1 MQAIDE
7 WLSTSETSSGRLGQ
21 QPSRLLALIE
31 MRSVYMRA
39 ESRRVIEAYF
49 LSDHPEF
56 TRHSDLDHFQS
67 GVRRAQFALR
77 LMADDLERYATQWQ
91 MLVPNDPALRAAVL
105 YLLARKYPLTLEA
118 TPKIRA
124 ALGCADPAVQ
134 EAFQLAYGQPLEA
147 VFLAARPGGPA
158 EPVELESADEAALRD
173 AEAALVWLVLPGGAV
188 LFREG
193 EDSDSLYML
202 ISGRL
207 RVILAQEG
215 GERTVAELG
224 RGEMV
229 GEMGVLTGE
238 KRSTTVVAIRDSE
251 LIKLPQAAMNH
262 LAEKYPQVMM
272 RVNRIL
278 ANRLR
283 LELGPK
289 RITSTVMTFA
299 LVPLTASLPLADFT
313 RRFVQGLAGY
323 GSTLHLNSAQL
334 DSELGPGAAQTPQ
347 DDADNSRVVGWLSE
361 QESQYHYVVY
371 ETDAGLSH
379 WTRRCIRQ
387 ADRVLMVAE
396 ANANPTPGEVETQM
410 ECMNA
415 TARAELVLVHPAGSR
430 RPVGTR
436 NWLSPRCVR
445 AHHHVRLDEAKDL
458 QRLVRRLTGHALGLV
473 LGGGGA
479 RSYAHIGVYRAL
491 TESGIQV
498 DIVGGTSMGSL
509 IGAGLAMD
517 MDEPTMITLAQEF
530 SSRKTL
536 FDLTL
541 PLVSFFASHKV
552 TNVMHK
558 LFEDTQIEDLWKP
571 FFCVSSNLTRATPM
585 VHRQGPVWQSV
596 RASSAVPGIFSPILC
611 EGDLLVDGALLNN
624 LPIDV
629 MHDLSQGGPIVA
641 VNVSPEID
649 LVQDYRFGPGVS
661 GWQVLLSRL
670 NPLEQQIQVPSIF
683 ENLLRSMSIADVHR
697 VRSMLGLVDLYIC
710 PAVGRFGVLDF
721 QRYTEII
728 EIGYH
733 AAQQAIE
740 AWQRNP
746 PGPKLFAQ

>member
-1 MQAIDE
+1 
-7 WLSTSETSSGRLGQ
+7 
-21 QPSRLLALIE
+21 
-31 MRSVYMRA
+31 
-39 ESRRVIEAYF
+39 
-49 LSDHPEF
+49 
-56 TRHSDLDHFQS
+56 
-67 GVRRAQFALR
+67 
-77 LMADDLERYATQWQ
+77 
-91 MLVPNDPALRAAVL
+91 
-105 YLLARKYPLTLEA
+105 
-118 TPKIRA
+118 
-124 ALGCADPAVQ
+124 
-134 EAFQLAYGQPLEA
+134 
-147 VFLAARPGGPA
+147 
-158 EPVELESADEAALRD
+158 
-173 AEAALVWLVLPGGAV
+173 V

-193 EDSDSLYML
+193 EDSDSLYIL

-207 RVILAQEG
+207 RVMLAHEG

-251 LIKLPQAAMNH
+251 LVKLPQAAMNH

-299 LVPLTASLPLADFT
+299 VVPVTASLPLADFT
-313 RRFVQGLAGY
+313 CRLVQGLASY
-323 GSTLHLNSAQL
+323 GSTLHVTSAQL
-334 DSELGPGAAQTPQ
+334 DDELGRGAAQTLQ
-347 DDADNSRVVGWLSE
+347 DDADNSRIAGWLSE
-361 QESQYHYVVY
+361 QESNYRYVVY
-371 ETDAGLSH
+371 EADAELSH

-387 ADRVLMVAE
+387 ADRVLIVAQ
-396 ANANPTPGEVETQM
+396 ADADPAPGEIEAEM
-410 ECMNA
+410 ESMNA
-415 TARAELVLVHPAGSR
+415 TARAELVLLHPADAR

-436 NWLSPRCVR
+436 NWLSPRRVR
-445 AHHHVRLDEAKDL
+445 AHHHVRLGDAHDL

-491 TESGIQV
+491 TEIGIHV

-517 MDEPTMITLAQEF
+517 MDEPTMITLAQQF

-552 TNVMHK
+552 TNVMRK

-611 EGDLLVDGALLNN
+611 EGDLLADGAMLDN

-629 MHDLSQGGPIVA
+629 MHDVCQGGPIVA

-649 LVQDYRFGPGVS
+649 LVQDYAFGSGVS
-661 GWQVLLSRL
+661 GWQVLLSRF
-670 NPLEQQIQVPSIF
+670 NPLEKQVQVPSIF
-683 ENLLRSMSIADVHR
+683 ENILRSMSIADVHR
-697 VRSMLGLVDLYIC
+697 VRSMLGLVDLYVC
-710 PAVGRFGVLDF
+710 PAVGHFGVLDF
-721 QRYTEII
+721 SRYSEII

-733 AAQQAIE
+733 AARQAIE
-740 AWQRNP
+740 AWQRTL
-746 PGPKLFAQ
+746 PGSKLPGQ

>member
-1 MQAIDE
+1 MQANDGL
-7 WLSTSETSSGRLGQ
+7 LSRNEALSGRLGR
-21 QPSRLLALIE
+21 QPSRLLSLIE
-31 MRSVYMRA
+31 MRSAYMRA

-49 LSDHPEF
+49 LSDRPEF
-56 TRHSDLDHFQS
+56 TRQSDLDYFQS
-67 GVRRAQFALR
+67 IMRRAQSPHR
-77 LMADDLERYATQWQ
+77 LTVGDLERYAAQWQ
-91 MLVPNDPALRAAVL
+91 MLVPNDPALRAAVIH
-105 YLLARKYPLTLEA
+105 LLADKYSLTYEA

-124 ALGCADPAVQ
+124 ALGCADQAVQ
-134 EAFQLAYGQPLEA
+134 AAFQLAYGQPLEA
-147 VFLAARPGGPA
+147 VFSAAAGPGAPA
-158 EPVELESADEAALRD
+158 DRAGIESANEAALRD
-173 AEAALVWLVLPGGAV
+173 AEATLEWLVLPGGAV

-193 EDSDSLYML
+193 EDGDSLYIL
-202 ISGRL
+202 VSGRL
-207 RVILAQEG
+207 RVGVAHEG

-238 KRSTTVVAIRDSE
+238 KRSTTVYAIRDSE
-251 LIKLPQAAMNH
+251 LVKLPQAAMNH
-262 LAEKYPQVMM
+262 LAEKYPQVMT

-299 LVPLTASLPLADFT
+299 IVPVNANLPLANFT
-313 RRFVQGLAGY
+313 RRLAQGLAGY
-323 GSTLHLNSAQL
+323 DSTLHLSRAQV

-347 DDADNSRVVGWLSE
+347 DDADNSRVAGWLSE
-361 QESQYHYVVY
+361 QESNYRYVVY
-371 ETDAGLSH
+371 EADAGLSH

-387 ADRVLMVAE
+387 ADRVLMVAL
-396 ANANPTPGEVETQM
+396 ASADPTPGEIEKQM

-415 TARAELVLVHPAGSR
+415 TARAELVLLHPASAR
-430 RPVGTR
+430 RPVSTR

-445 AHHHVRLDEAKDL
+445 AHHHVRLDDAEDL

-491 TESGIQV
+491 TEAGLQV
-498 DIVGGTSMGSL
+498 DLVGGTSMGSL
-509 IGAGLAMD
+509 IGAALAMN
-517 MDEPTMITLAQEF
+517 MDEPAMIELAQEI

-552 TNVMHK
+552 TNVMRK
-558 LFEDTQIEDLWKP
+558 IFEDIQIEDLWKP

-611 EGDLLVDGALLNN
+611 EGDLLVDGAMLNN

-629 MHDLSQGGPIVA
+629 MHDLSQGGA
-641 VNVSPEID
+641 YCRRECE
-649 LVQDYRFGPGVS
+649 PG
-661 GWQVLLSRL
+661 G
-670 NPLEQQIQVPSIF
+670 
-683 ENLLRSMSIADVHR
+683 
-697 VRSMLGLVDLYIC
+697 
-710 PAVGRFGVLDF
+710 
-721 QRYTEII
+721 
-728 EIGYH
+728 
-733 AAQQAIE
+733 
-740 AWQRNP
+740 
-746 PGPKLFAQ
+746 

>member
-1 MQAIDE
+1 MQAIDDL
-7 WLSTSETSSGRLGQ
+7 LSGYETSSGRSGR
-21 QPSRLLALIE
+21 QPSRLLSLIE
-31 MRSVYMRA
+31 MRSAYMRA

-49 LSDHPEF
+49 LSDRPEF
-56 TRHSDLDHFQS
+56 TRLSDLDYFQS
-67 GVRRAQFALR
+67 GERRAQSAQR
-77 LMADDLERYATQWQ
+77 LTAGDLERYATQWQ
-91 MLVPNDPALRAAVL
+91 MLVPNDPALRAAVIH
-105 YLLARKYPLTLEA
+105 LLADRYPLTLEA

-124 ALGCADPAVQ
+124 ALGSADQAVQ
-134 EAFQLAYGQPLEA
+134 AAFQQAYGQPLKA
-147 VFLAARPGGPA
+147 VFLAAARPRVPA
-158 EPVELESADEAALRD
+158 DQAETESADEATLRD
-173 AEAALVWLVLPGGAV
+173 AEAALEWLVLPGGAV

-193 EDSDSLYML
+193 EDSDSLYIL

-207 RVILAQEG
+207 RVTVAHEG

-238 KRSTTVVAIRDSE
+238 KRSTTVYAIRDSE
-251 LIKLPQAAMNH
+251 LVKLPQAAMNH

-299 LVPLTASLPLADFT
+299 LVPVTAGLALADFT
-313 RRFVQGLAGY
+313 CRFVPGLAGY

-334 DSELGPGAAQTPQ
+334 DSELGPGAAQTLQ
-347 DDADNSRVVGWLSE
+347 DDADNGRVAGWLSE
-361 QESQYHYVVY
+361 QESNYRYVVY
-371 ETDAGLSH
+371 EADAGLSD

-387 ADRVLMVAE
+387 ADRVLMVAQ
-396 ANANPTPGEVETQM
+396 ADADPAPGEIEKQM
-410 ECMNA
+410 ERMNA
-415 TARAELVLVHPAGSR
+415 TARAELVLLHPATTR
-430 RPVGTR
+430 QPMGTR
-436 NWLSPRCVR
+436 DWLSPRCVR
-445 AHHHVRLDEAKDL
+445 AHHHVRLDDAQDL

-479 RSYAHIGVYRAL
+479 RCYAHIGVCRAL
-491 TESGIQV
+491 TEIGIQV
-498 DIVGGTSMGSL
+498 DLVGGTSMGSL
-509 IGAGLAMD
+509 IGAGLAMN
-517 MDEPTMITLAQEF
+517 MDEPTMIKLAQEL
-530 SSRKTL
+530 SRKAL

-552 TNVMHK
+552 TNVMRK
-558 LFEDTQIEDLWKP
+558 IFEDTQIEDLWKP
-571 FFCVSSNLTRATPM
+571 FFCVSSNLTRATPK

-611 EGDLLVDGALLNN
+611 EGDLLVDGAMLNN

-670 NPLEQQIQVPSIF
+670 SPLEKHIQAPSIF
-683 ENLLRSMSIADVHR
+683 ENILRSMSIADVHR

-710 PAVGRFGVLDF
+710 PPVGRFGILDF
-721 QRYTEII
+721 KYYAEII
-728 EIGYH
+728 EIGYR
-733 AAQQAIE
+733 AARQALE

-746 PGPKLFAQ
+746 SGSKLAAQ